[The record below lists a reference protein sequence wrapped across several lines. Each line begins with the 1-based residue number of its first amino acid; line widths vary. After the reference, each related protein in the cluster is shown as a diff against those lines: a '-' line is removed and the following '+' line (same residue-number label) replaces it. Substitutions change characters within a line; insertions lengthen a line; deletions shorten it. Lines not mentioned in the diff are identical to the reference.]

1 MPIQYSQGGT
11 CNIELAATFAPKPMR
26 LIGDDGDW
34 THTYPTIE
42 EGKTYDVEGM
52 VSYYN
57 NAVQIMPIA
66 VTEVQATNVMR
77 GDVNQDQAVDITD
90 VTVLIDY
97 LLSGVWPAA
106 E

>member
-42 EGKTYDVEGM
+42 EPYMRRIYGFYDAQDQLSFFFEENGRHDFKPKKR
-52 VSYYN
+52 
-57 NAVQIMPIA
+57 NAV
-66 VTEVQATNVMR
+66 
-77 GDVNQDQAVDITD
+77 
-90 VTVLIDY
+90 Y
-97 LLSGVWPAA
+97 SFF
-106 E
+106 